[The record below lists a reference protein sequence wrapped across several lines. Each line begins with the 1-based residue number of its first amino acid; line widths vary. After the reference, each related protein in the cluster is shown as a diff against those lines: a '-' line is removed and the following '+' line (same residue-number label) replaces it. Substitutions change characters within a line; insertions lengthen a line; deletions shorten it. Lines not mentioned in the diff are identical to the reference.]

1 MVVSKPLKAA
11 IFGVALAGT
20 ISVSQESRAQDSWS
34 DGLYLKAIGGFSFQR
49 DFDVDVSDG
58 DGNSTSGD
66 ASFDVGFMAGAGLGY
81 FFTDSIAVELA
92 WDYRSNDLDSADLD
106 NGSEFDGGDIASN
119 IIFLNGY
126 YRFQE
131 VGSTSLR
138 PYVGAGLGWVEE
150 IDIDADVAGGRSTS
164 YSADNELA
172 YQIMAGIGYPLSE
185 NWTLSGELRYTRVN
199 DVTFDE
205 EGSGN
210 GEIDNVDYDPISLLV
225 GITYNF

>member
-1 MVVSKPLKAA
+1 M
-11 IFGVALAGT
+11 
-20 ISVSQESRAQDSWS
+20 
-34 DGLYLKAIGGFSFQR
+34 
-49 DFDVDVSDG
+49 
-58 DGNSTSGD
+58 
-66 ASFDVGFMAGAGLGY
+66 
-81 FFTDSIAVELA
+81 
-92 WDYRSNDLDSADLD
+92 SA
-106 NGSEFDGGDIASN
+106 
-119 IIFLNGY
+119 
-126 YRFQE
+126 R
-131 VGSTSLR
+131 
-138 PYVGAGLGWVEE
+138 GLGWVEE